1 MSIANFLERFSLN
14 TIQVLFAFSYLV
26 LASLMMGLTIFSK
39 NTYEIVQ
46 ISLQIILSLF
56 IVYKFNPL
64 KRTTSISDMER
75 RIIFSCGIYLFLA
88 TVPYHYI
95 SQVYL

>member
-1 MSIANFLERFSLN
+1 MSLARFLERFSLN

-46 ISLQIILSLF
+46 IVLQTILSLF
-56 IVYKFNPL
+56 IVYKFNPFT
-64 KRTTSISDMER
+64 KKSSISDMER
-75 RIIFSCGIYLFLA
+75 RIVFSCGIYLLLA
-88 TVPYHYI
+88 SVPYHYI

>member
-1 MSIANFLERFSLN
+1 MLLARFLERFSLN
-14 TIQVLFAFSYLV
+14 TIQVLFVFSYLV

-46 ISLQIILSLF
+46 TVLQIILSLF
-56 IVYKFNPL
+56 IIYKFNPFT
-64 KRTTSISDMER
+64 RTSSISDMEQ

-95 SQVYL
+95 SQIYL